1 MPLPLSVAIVCRNNV
16 GTIGATVDSVRDLA
30 AEIVALDNGS
40 TDGTIDLLR
49 SRHVRVEHT
58 QWLGHIRTKQLA
70 LEACRQPWILSLD
83 SDESVQPDLAES
95 IRRAF
100 ASGEPSATA
109 MAVRRVVYYRQRPL
123 RHAWQPE
130 WRTRL
135 VRAGSARW
143 AGRDPHD
150 VLTPADPTV
159 RPLRLDGVLRHDSI
173 STFTEFLHKQVQYGR
188 ISADELHAAGKRSG
202 PLRLVVSPCGAFLK
216 QLIVKRSFLDG
227 WPGWLAAS
235 SACIAS
241 AAKHVALIELVRAGP
256 RDRAP

>member
-1 MPLPLSVAIVCRNNV
+1 MPLPLSVAIVCRDNV
-16 GTIGATVDSVRDLA
+16 GTIGAAVDSVRDLA

-40 TDGTIDLLR
+40 TDGTIELLE
-49 SRHVRVEHT
+49 SRGVRVERT
-58 QWLGHIRTKQLA
+58 QWLGHIRTKQRA
-70 LEACRQPWILSLD
+70 LEACRQPWILSID
-83 SDESVQPDLAES
+83 SDESVRPDLAES

-100 ASGEPSATA
+100 AGGEPGEPAL
-109 MAVRRVVYYRQRPL
+109 AVRRVVYYRARPL
-123 RHAWQPE
+123 KHAWQPE

-150 VLTPADPTV
+150 VLTPVDPSV
-159 RPLRLDGVLRHDSI
+159 RPRRLDGVLRHDSI
-173 STFTEFLHKQVQYGR
+173 STFIEFLHKQVQYGR

-202 PLRLVVSPCGAFLK
+202 PFRLVVSPCGAFLK
-216 QLIVKRSFLDG
+216 QLVVKRSFLDG

-241 AAKHVALIELVRAGP
+241 AAKHVALIELGRTNG
-256 RDRAP
+256 RDSEP